1 MTARPWSDLPAAL
14 HPVADAVLLEVR
26 AGCSVLLAGPPGLGA
41 TLIAR
46 RIPAALPPL
55 SGDEI
60 VEVGW
65 RHIAAGLIEVPII
78 RPFRA
83 PHHTTSTRG
92 MVGGRG
98 PGVCGACRG
107 HRPAGCPCV
116 AAWRRKEPP
125 LPQRLRPG
133 ELHLAHEGVL
143 LLDEVPEF
151 SRATLDPV
159 FLAHARAVLD
169 GYPCRFALL
178 GTARPCP
185 CGWYGS
191 GIRACTCTAGMH
203 DRYAQRGW
211 DRFDVRIQLGGDA

>member
-1 MTARPWSDLPAAL
+1 MAL
-14 HPVADAVLLEVR
+14 HPVADAVLEAVR
-26 AGCSVLLAGPPGLGA
+26 ANRSVLLVGPPGLGA

-60 VEVGW
+60 AEVGW
-65 RHIAAGLIEVPII
+65 RHIAAGLIEAPITA

-83 PHHTTSTRG
+83 PHHTISWAAMAGT
-92 MVGGRG
+92 RG

-107 HRPAGCPCV
+107 LCPADCPCV

-133 ELHLAHEGVL
+133 ELHLAHGGVL

-151 SRATLDPV
+151 PRAVLNLV
-159 FLAHARAVLD
+159 FATHARARLD
-169 GYPCRFALL
+169 GYPCRFALI
-178 GTARPCP
+178 GTALPCP
-185 CGWYGS
+185 CGWHGS
-191 GIRACTCTAGMH
+191 ELRACTCAAWMIA
-203 DRYAQRGW
+203 RYNQRGW
-211 DRFDVRIQLGGDA
+211 DRFDVRIPLPATVRS